1 MRLTYAQSKPWEALG
16 ISRATWY
23 RLGKPGRGDL
33 SWNYHRQKS
42 RTRTYQCSIRS
53 VQRQDFV
60 RRYGVEELASLARH
74 QTLSFGMLEDIAK
87 WEHEDCTVS
96 LRN

>member
-1 MRLTYAQSKPWEALG
+1 MLSPSHGKRSASVV
-16 ISRATWY
+16 
-23 RLGKPGRGDL
+23 RLGTAWVNRGEAT
-33 SWNYHRQKS
+33 SANYHRQKS